1 MLNVT
6 TIKFLDRYFGNV
18 LCFILSPSKLFYS
31 RKEIKIKNILIIQLW
46 GIGESVLTL
55 PTINALR
62 KKFPKANIDILLTE
76 RNKDVYFENKDLNKI
91 IPIKLN
97 PWSIKKLVFKN
108 YKKYDLVIDMEEY
121 LNISSIISFF
131 IGKKRIGFSHN
142 VRSKLY
148 TNEVAYNDEQHVSQT
163 FVDLLKPLGINFKI
177 KNLEKLNYS
186 SNDKKNIDVILKN
199 KIKKND
205 LVVGIAPGAAES
217 ARSRIWPIENFISL
231 SNQLIMSKKNI
242 KIIFTGN
249 NEERELI
256 NKIINKINKKDNLI
270 NLAGKITLKQL
281 FYLVTKCDL
290 FISNDAGPMH
300 IAAAQ
305 GTKTIGL
312 FGPNLPKR
320 FKPLNRQ
327 SISIYKGNIC
337 KFSPCINVHKGEVPD
352 CYYQGKDYQKCMKEI
367 RVEDVLKAV

>member
-1 MLNVT
+1 MLNVK
-6 TIKFLDRYFGNV
+6 TIKFLDRYLGS
-18 LCFILSPSKLFYS
+18 LICSILSFSKLFYS
-31 RKEIKIKNILIIQLW
+31 RKGIKTKNILIIQLW

-55 PTINALR
+55 PAIKTLR
-62 KKFPKANIDILLTE
+62 KKFPKANIDVLLTE

-91 IPIKLN
+91 IPVKLN
-97 PWSIKKLVFKN
+97 PLSIKKFIFKN
-108 YKKYDLVIDMEEY
+108 YKKYDLTIDMEEY

-142 VRSKLY
+142 IRSMIY
-148 TNEVAYNDEQHVSQT
+148 TDSIKYNDGQHASQT
-163 FVDLLKPLGINFKI
+163 FADLLKPLDIDYKVNQ
-177 KNLEKLNYS
+177 LVKLNHS
-186 SNDKKNIDVILKN
+186 VNDKKFIDNLLKN
-199 KIKKND
+199 IKKRD
-205 LVVGIAPGAAES
+205 FIVGIAPGAAES
-217 ARSRIWPIENFISL
+217 ARSRIWPIENFVSL
-231 SNQLIMSKKNI
+231 SNQLIKSKKNI

-256 NKIINKINKKDNLI
+256 NKIINKINKKNNLI

-281 FYLVTKCDL
+281 FYLVTKCNL

-312 FGPNLPKR
+312 FGPNLPAR
-320 FKPLNRQ
+320 FGPLNKK
-327 SISIYKGNIC
+327 SVSIYKGSIC

-352 CYYQGKDYQKCMKEI
+352 CYYKGKDYQKCMKEI
-367 RVEDVLKAV
+367 KVEDVVKAI